1 MANLITPQNLW
12 SEMLKFKHLLGV
24 KHGYTIPFLVGAYY
38 KYGFIKENELLSSI
52 CIERLINNILESISP
67 ERPVK
72 IFNCEYLEHELVLQY
87 LATDLNEEEV
97 QYLISWE
104 TNIDK
109 KVYWHRMES
118 DIVDYKSLI
127 EWLWHKPTKR
137 GEIPYGELISSKR
150 FSCNFGCW
158 RNFNEKEEKFIK
170 HISVLNTVTNLNDL
184 N

>member
-1 MANLITPQNLW
+1 MPNSITPQNLW
-12 SEMLKFKHLLGV
+12 SEMLKYKHLLGL

-38 KYGFIKENELLSSI
+38 KYGFIQDHELSSHD
-52 CIERLINNILESISP
+52 CITYLINCILESTSP
-67 ERPVK
+67 ECPVK
-72 IFNCEYLEHELVLQY
+72 IFDCPNVDNELVLQY
-87 LATDLNEEEV
+87 LATDLNDEEV

-158 RNFNEKEEKFIK
+158 CSFNEEEEKFIK
-170 HISVLNTVTNLNDL
+170 HVSILDTVTNLNKL
-184 N
+184 